1 MLPLNLSRQAFS
13 QVLSMTLLEL
23 SRKPAT
29 YRIVSYAA
37 ALLYLYL
44 FSLLLFAPQS
54 FLMDIGVAGN
64 ESAYFLARRAS
75 MLMLGFAIL
84 TFSGRN
90 APSSPARQAIM
101 LAVALSMGGMAGLS
115 FFEYFRGFA
124 NGGILPAGAVETIL
138 AGVYGLIWLANR
150 KPAASMPRA

>member
-1 MLPLNLSRQAFS
+1 
-13 QVLSMTLLEL
+13 MTLLDL
-23 SRKPAT
+23 SRKQST
-29 YRIVSYAA
+29 YRILSYAS

-54 FLMDIGVAGN
+54 FLRDIGIAGN
-64 ESAYFLARRAS
+64 GAAYFLARRAS

-90 APSSPARQAIM
+90 APCSPARQAIT
-101 LAVALSMGGMAGLS
+101 LSVALSMAGMAGLS

-138 AGVYGLIWLANR
+138 ACVYGLLWLANR
-150 KPAASMPRA
+150 KPDASMPRA